1 MPRHIERWSL
11 FAVVL
16 LVLDLSP
23 HPPATAAATQAPI
36 CDACI
41 TIRVGLPR
49 VVRGPSLEIAD
60 NHFTEIPLPDGR
72 FRGFDAHATTH
83 AIDGNKPWDMG
94 GAARTVLSPGKP
106 GTYDSCGQWLNH
118 AEPVGKTVLGF
129 IHAETA
135 CHYEANSQTH
145 MSTALAVSADDGLTW
160 TSYGQ
165 ILTGT
170 DTPTANKQTGEGS
183 CSTVNGQDGYYY
195 AYCYRNRDH
204 ALIVARGP
212 VSDPRP
218 GQWMKFFQGQ
228 WDQPGLG
235 GDATSLGNGS
245 GSAVARWTTTG
256 ETVLLRWVSGGLG
269 LFFSTDHTTFS
280 NLHEPLLALDPGVWR
295 RPAPSELLAYPVMLD
310 ARTGTSQLSNTWM
323 LVYAYWPPYEAR
335 DKKYLVFRDVT
346 VSVSSQ
352 PVASQ
357 VGVLLARWYD
367 ASLHDRWSTTAAVP
381 GNYSS
386 YQYEAGS
393 GYLMTM
399 ANASK
404 PSVELED
411 CVSQRPGH
419 PDHLLAEKGFCEAH
433 DYQRLRTA
441 GWVYSQ
447 PQQKTVPLY
456 RCYNAREQS
465 HFASNAS
472 DCEKLGTMERLLGY
486 AMSQ

>member
-1 MPRHIERWSL
+1 
-11 FAVVL
+11 
-16 LVLDLSP
+16 
-23 HPPATAAATQAPI
+23 
-36 CDACI
+36 
-41 TIRVGLPR
+41 
-49 VVRGPSLEIAD
+49 
-60 NHFTEIPLPDGR
+60 
-72 FRGFDAHATTH
+72 
-83 AIDGNKPWDMG
+83 
-94 GAARTVLSPGKP
+94 
-106 GTYDSCGQWLNH
+106 
-118 AEPVGKTVLGF
+118 
-129 IHAETA
+129 
-135 CHYEANSQTH
+135 
-145 MSTALAVSADDGLTW
+145 
-160 TSYGQ
+160 
-165 ILTGT
+165 
-170 DTPTANKQTGEGS
+170 
-183 CSTVNGQDGYYY
+183 
-195 AYCYRNRDH
+195 
-204 ALIVARGP
+204 
-212 VSDPRP
+212 
-218 GQWMKFFQGQ
+218 MKFFQGQ